1 MRSTGVTRAKT
12 AFAAL
17 LRLCT
22 VTVVIGSV
30 RCGAVIAYVSVSVK
44 TLLAANTNDTSPSS
58 LWAHCQF

>member
-1 MRSTGVTRAKT
+1 MRSTGVIRAKT

-30 RCGAVIAYVSVSVK
+30 RCGAVIAYVSVK
-44 TLLAANTNDTSPSS
+44 TLLGANTNDTSPSS
-58 LWAHCQF
+58 LWVHCQF